1 MYDSPT
7 LIAPAGY
14 PSDYDK
20 SFAALWEINPDI
32 VGWISIDGTDLDYPV
47 VQTTDNTTYYRT
59 NFEGEYSEHA
69 VPFVDAAVDLS
80 KPSTNTIIYGH
91 NIRTDGQMFNIL
103 KGYTSLEY
111 YQQHPVVQFDSV
123 YRKGKYKI
131 ISVFYTSTLAEHGEI
146 FPYHEFIDAA
156 SEQETQ
162 EYIDDVLIRSII
174 NTGVDVLPS
183 DELLTLSTCTY
194 EFHEARFVIVA
205 RKVRDGESETVDTS
219 QATMNPSP
227 LYPDIWY
234 QLFGGT
240 KPDEAQLKAA
250 LHAGQ

>member
-1 MYDSPT
+1 M
-7 LIAPAGY
+7 
-14 PSDYDK
+14 
-20 SFAALWEINPDI
+20 
-32 VGWISIDGTDLDYPV
+32 
-47 VQTTDNTTYYRT
+47 
-59 NFEGEYSEHA
+59 
-69 VPFVDAAVDLS
+69 
-80 KPSTNTIIYGH
+80 
-91 NIRTDGQMFNIL
+91 
-103 KGYTSLEY
+103 
-111 YQQHPVVQFDSV
+111 
-123 YRKGKYKI
+123 
-131 ISVFYTSTLAEHGEI
+131 
-146 FPYHEFIDAA
+146 
-156 SEQETQ
+156 
-162 EYIDDVLIRSII
+162 LIRSII

-194 EFHEARFVIVA
+194 EFHEARFIIVA

>member
-1 MYDSPT
+1 M
-7 LIAPAGY
+7 
-14 PSDYDK
+14 
-20 SFAALWEINPDI
+20 
-32 VGWISIDGTDLDYPV
+32 GWISIDGTDLDYPV

-111 YQQHPVVQFDSV
+111 YQQHPVIQFDSV
-123 YRKGKYKI
+123 YREGKYKI
-131 ISVFYTSTLAEHGEI
+131 VSIFYTNTLAEHGEI
-146 FPYHEFIDAA
+146 
-156 SEQETQ
+156 
-162 EYIDDVLIRSII
+162 
-174 NTGVDVLPS
+174 TGVDVLPS

>member
-103 KGYTSLEY
+103 KGACD
-111 YQQHPVVQFDSV
+111 F
-123 YRKGKYKI
+123 
-131 ISVFYTSTLAEHGEI
+131 
-146 FPYHEFIDAA
+146 
-156 SEQETQ
+156 
-162 EYIDDVLIRSII
+162 
-174 NTGVDVLPS
+174 
-183 DELLTLSTCTY
+183 
-194 EFHEARFVIVA
+194 
-205 RKVRDGESETVDTS
+205 
-219 QATMNPSP
+219 
-227 LYPDIWY
+227 
-234 QLFGGT
+234 
-240 KPDEAQLKAA
+240 
-250 LHAGQ
+250 

>member
-1 MYDSPT
+1 MRANTAST
-7 LIAPAGY
+7 
-14 PSDYDK
+14 PSR
-20 SFAALWEINPDI
+20 L
-32 VGWISIDGTDLDYPV
+32 
-47 VQTTDNTTYYRT
+47 
-59 NFEGEYSEHA
+59 
-69 VPFVDAAVDLS
+69 VDAAVDLS

-111 YQQHPVVQFDSV
+111 YQQHPVIQFDSV
-123 YRKGKYKI
+123 YREGKYKI
-131 ISVFYTSTLAEHGEI
+131 VSIFYTNTLAEHGEI

-194 EFHEARFVIVA
+194 EFHEARFGHRGPQGPRRRKRDSGHLSGNDEPQPALSGYLVPAVRRHQTGRGAAQSRAA
-205 RKVRDGESETVDTS
+205 RRAINKQKHQRR
-219 QATMNPSP
+219 N
-227 LYPDIWY
+227 
-234 QLFGGT
+234 
-240 KPDEAQLKAA
+240 
-250 LHAGQ
+250 